1 MKRALP
7 DADTVKAAIDTV
19 LEEAATRGHRP
30 TVTAVER
37 HLGIPHATFH
47 RHYADLIDTRFR
59 PHIPATAPPVVQAES
74 SGADERREANLA
86 RLRKENTELRRTL
99 TLYEEA
105 IRKLAL
111 ENEALRTGATVIP
124 LQARFRR
131 TSQPLLNRD
140 PWEGKAQRARQGVVR
155 SRRVI
160 VAARGRTAIPSDGG
174 APARATATLTDRGP
188 DGMTNVSI
196 AACLDEDFAR
206 RRNHR
211 GRGAC
216 RGWAG
221 TCASSPAPR

>member
-1 MKRALP
+1 M
-7 DADTVKAAIDTV
+7 AIAGSPAHPAC
-19 LEEAATRGHRP
+19 LLGGHRP
-30 TVTAVER
+30 TVTAIER

-47 RHYADLIDTRFR
+47 RHYANLIDTHFR
-59 PHIPATAPPVVQAES
+59 PHIPATAPPMVQAES

-131 TSQPLLNRD
+131 TSQP
-140 PWEGKAQRARQGVVR
+140 PPEPGPMGGQGSACTPGRVR

-211 GRGAC
+211 SRGAC

-221 TCASSPAPR
+221 TWASSPAPR

>member
-1 MKRALP
+1 MGGAERSGGHLP
-7 DADTVKAAIDTV
+7 SARLTNTAQTSFAHYLDTVKAAIDTV

-30 TVTAVER
+30 TLTAIER

-47 RHYADLIDTRFR
+47 RHYADLIDTHFR
-59 PHIPATAPPVVQAES
+59 PHIPATAPPMVQAES

-131 TSQPLLNRD
+131 TSQPPPEPGPMGGQGSACTPGRGPLPPGDRRRPGPHCHPLGR
-140 PWEGKAQRARQGVVR
+140 WCTGK
-155 SRRVI
+155 
-160 VAARGRTAIPSDGG
+160 SDGN
-174 APARATATLTDRGP
+174 ADR
-188 DGMTNVSI
+188 S
-196 AACLDEDFAR
+196 
-206 RRNHR
+206 
-211 GRGAC
+211 
-216 RGWAG
+216 G
-221 TCASSPAPR
+221 T